1 MKRSVK
7 KYDAQLKAKLA
18 LELVSGKKTLI
29 EICTEHKIPKTTLI
43 EWKEKLEKESH
54 DIFLPISER
63 DKKLKQLQ
71 NTIQDLHKIIG
82 EITIENNFLKKSYRN
97 NQI

>member
-1 MKRSVK
+1 MKRSAK

-18 LELVSGKKTLI
+18 LELVSEKKSIL

-43 EWKEKLEKESH
+43 EWKEKLEKECH
-54 DIFLPISER
+54 DIFLPMSER

-71 NTIQDLHKIIG
+71 NVIQDLHKIIG
-82 EITIENNFLKKSYRN
+82 EITIENNFLKKKLLK
-97 NQI
+97 

>member
-71 NTIQDLHKIIG
+71 NRQG
-82 EITIENNFLKKSYRN
+82 RPSFFEGVNFIVSGG
-97 NQI
+97 

>member
-63 DKKLKQLQ
+63 DKRLKQLQ
-71 NTIQDLHKIIG
+71 NMIQDLHKIIG
-82 EITIENNFLKKSYRN
+82 EITIENNFLKKKL
-97 NQI
+97 QK

>member
-29 EICTEHKIPKTTLI
+29 EICAEQKIPKTTLI

-71 NTIQDLHKIIG
+71 NVIQDLHKIIG
-82 EITIENNFLKKSYRN
+82 EITIENNFLKKKL
-97 NQI
+97 QK